1 MSHKDLVKT
10 PDYYVMN
17 TRGGYRVWMNPLF
30 QQDAKSTKASTFGD
44 EDDNGGD
51 DDQLPEP
58 EGQDDD
64 NIDEVRPR
72 REDVQDNEE
81 RSPKD
86 TDPDKSVGDIQ
97 ILELHSKNPI
107 IAYRGRVFSAS
118 WASNIGT
125 ELLFAEQDP
134 AAEGAL
140 PALRHL
146 PGDIDL
152 LAASSARLLTS
163 LIELKPIEDDTPG
176 GLAAEREAR
185 EKRLERAR
193 QKHNISIPVVGDRYG
208 KRAPQARFLENLM
221 AIKRLRGET
230 DEVTV
235 HTMETRQNDVE
246 DDPEEMVE
254 RRKRAKAT
262 ERHRKN
268 SHKRQELMRASLGD
282 AHRWGGGR
290 PRGKGS
296 RGPYKER
303 AVLDII
309 GAGSTAGSTPTPGQW
324 NDLAQPA
331 AGAEDD
337 TTMQDG
343 AGDNDDEDSY
353 PDEV

>member
-1 MSHKDLVKT
+1 MTITL
-10 PDYYVMN
+10 
-17 TRGGYRVWMNPLF
+17 TRF
-30 QQDAKSTKASTFGD
+30 
-44 EDDNGGD
+44 
-51 DDQLPEP
+51 
-58 EGQDDD
+58 
-64 NIDEVRPR
+64 
-72 REDVQDNEE
+72 
-81 RSPKD
+81 
-86 TDPDKSVGDIQ
+86 DPDEKTSRTMKNDLPKTQ
-97 ILELHSKNPI
+97 IRTK
-107 IAYRGRVFSAS
+107 
-118 WASNIGT
+118 
-125 ELLFAEQDP
+125 LLFVEQDP

-268 SHKRQELMRASLGD
+268 R
-282 AHRWGGGR
+282 
-290 PRGKGS
+290 
-296 RGPYKER
+296 
-303 AVLDII
+303 
-309 GAGSTAGSTPTPGQW
+309 AGSTAGSTPTPGQW